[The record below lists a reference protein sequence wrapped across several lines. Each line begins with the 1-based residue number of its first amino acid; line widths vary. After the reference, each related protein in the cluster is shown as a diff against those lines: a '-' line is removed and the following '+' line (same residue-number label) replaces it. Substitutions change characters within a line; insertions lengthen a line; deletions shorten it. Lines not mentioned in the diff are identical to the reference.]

1 MSEVPTT
8 VSRREFVGLGAAAAA
23 ASALGCDIE
32 ANDQRPAAIAGPVVP
47 PFELDEI
54 SIDEL
59 QAGMES
65 GRWTSRRLVELYL
78 GRIDAIDRAGPTLRS
93 VIETNPD
100 ALELADGLDAER
112 RNGRIRGPL
121 HGIPILLKDNI
132 ATADRMRT
140 TAGSLA
146 LAGAPAPMDAFIAA
160 RLREAGAILLGKANL
175 SEWANFRST
184 RSSSGWS
191 ARGGQCRNPYVL
203 DRNPCGSSSG
213 SGAAVSASLCAAA
226 IGTET
231 DGSIVCPSSANGVV
245 GIKPTIGLVSRSR
258 IIPISHNQDTAGP
271 MARTVRDAAILL
283 GALTGIDP
291 DDSATVASQDRIAAD
306 YTTFLDD
313 GALDGARIG
322 IARDFFG
329 FHSDV
334 DAVMGE
340 AIAAMHARGA
350 VIVDPVHFENRDELG
365 AAELTVLLYD
375 FKADIE
381 AYLAR
386 LGDNPPARTLADL
399 IAFNNSNRD
408 REMPWFGQEEF
419 LLAQEKGPLTE
430 PAYRNALSTCHRL
443 ARAEGIDAVL
453 AHDRLDAIIAPTG
466 GPAWTTDLV
475 NGDHFAGGS
484 SMYPAVAGY
493 PSITVPAGQVH
504 GLPVGLSFFGAAWSE
519 GRLLGLAFAF
529 EQSTRHRQPPK
540 FIPSLTSAPA
550 V

>member
-1 MSEVPTT
+1 MSDVSGAL
-8 VSRREFVGLGAAAAA
+8 SRRDFVSLGAVAAAAGVA
-23 ASALGCDIE
+23 GCDIE
-32 ANDQRPAAIAGPVVP
+32 ANERRPVGNAGSTVP
-47 PFELDEI
+47 PGELDEVT
-54 SIDEL
+54 IDEL

-65 GRWTSRRLVELYL
+65 GRWTARRLVELYL
-78 GRIDAIDRAGPTLRS
+78 GRIDAIDRSGPTLRS

-100 ALELADGLDAER
+100 ALEIADRLDAER
-112 RNGRIRGPL
+112 RNGGLRGPL

-132 ATADRMRT
+132 ATADRMQT

-146 LAGAPAPMDAFIAA
+146 LAGAPAPADAFIAA

-213 SGAAVSASLCAAA
+213 SGAGVAASLCAVA

-258 IIPISHNQDTAGP
+258 IVPISHNQDTAGP

-283 GALTGIDP
+283 GALAGIDP
-291 DDSATVASQDRIAAD
+291 DDSATAASQGRTVPD
-306 YTTFLDD
+306 YTTFLDA
-313 GALDGARIG
+313 GGLGGARIG
-322 IARDFFG
+322 VARDFFG
-329 FHSDV
+329 FHAGV
-334 DAVMGE
+334 DALME
-340 AIAAMHARGA
+340 QAIATMRDEGA
-350 VIVDPVHFENRDELG
+350 VIVDPVHFVGSEQLG
-365 AAELTVLLYD
+365 TAEFTVLLYD
-375 FKADIE
+375 FKSDIE
-381 AYLAR
+381 AYLGS

-399 IAFNNSNRD
+399 IAFNEANRD
-408 REMPWFGQEEF
+408 REMQWFGQEEF

-430 PAYRNALSTCHRL
+430 PAYRDALATCHRL
-443 ARAEGIDAVL
+443 ARAEGIDSVL

-484 SMYPAVAGY
+484 STYPAVAGY

-504 GLPVGLSFFGAAWSE
+504 GLPVGLSLFGGAWSE

-529 EQSTRHRQPPK
+529 EQATHHRQPPK
-540 FIPSLTSAPA
+540 FIPTLASPPA
-550 V
+550 A